1 MMNHKKYI
9 LAIETS
15 CDDTSIAISCND
27 RILSNVTLTTSKSH
41 KQYGGIVPE
50 IAARGHE
57 TDLSVCY
64 RQALKQ
70 AKIRGKSITHVAYTA
85 TPGLPGS
92 LHVGKVFA
100 KSVASLLQVPLIP
113 IDHMMG
119 HIYSFAIGNEK
130 VAKYPFLALVVS
142 GGHTAI
148 YFVKSIKEYQVL
160 NQTTDDA
167 MGETLDKV
175 GRILKLD
182 YPGGISIDK
191 IYNARKTNLKMIN
204 HFKPEQSFSFSGI
217 KTHILNYVNQS
228 KMKNQKVDKVLVASS
243 LLN

>member
-1 MMNHKKYI
+1 MNQKKYI

-15 CDDTSIAISCND
+15 CDDTSIAISCNNH
-27 RILSNVTLTTSKSH
+27 ILSNVTLTTLKSH

-57 TDLSVCY
+57 ADLSVCY
-64 RQALKQ
+64 KQALKQ
-70 AKIRGKSITHVAYTA
+70 AKIREADIVHVAYTA

-100 KSVASLLQVPLIP
+100 KSIASLLNVQLIP
-113 IDHMMG
+113 VDHMMG
-119 HIYSFAIGNEK
+119 HIYSFTINDEGI
-130 VAKYPFLALVVS
+130 VKYPFLALVIS

-148 YFVKSIKEYQVL
+148 YLIKSIHEYQVL
-160 NQTTDDA
+160 NQTADDA

-175 GRILKLD
+175 GRILNLD
-182 YPGGISIDK
+182 YPGGVSIDK
-191 IYNARKTNLKMIN
+191 IYDDKKTTLKMIN
-204 HFKPEQSFSFSGI
+204 HFKPDQSFSFSGI
-217 KTHILNYVNQS
+217 KTHIFNYVNQS
-228 KMKNQKVDKVLVASS
+228 KMKNKKVDKVLVASS